1 MQRNLD
7 IREAAASA
15 GVRLWQI
22 AERLGIT
29 DGNLSRKLRREFS
42 AADKEKVLQIIEE
55 LRREVV

>member
-1 MQRNLD
+1 MQKNLD

-42 AADKEKVLQIIEE
+42 ADDKEKVFKIIED